1 MIDRRGFL
9 SGVLASAGVLTL
21 AACGGGG
28 KAMRVKHADQ
38 TGELLA
44 NTLISVL
51 ATGRIALI
59 VNKAEIGQGVST
71 GYATLAAEELGVPV
85 DRIDVHL
92 ADSMNELRQSGNMQI
107 TGGSTSTTE
116 GFKFVRH
123 AAAAARE
130 MLVGAAAAQWGVPAR
145 DCTVADGHVV
155 HGTQRAAFGEL
166 TKLAAR
172 RDVPEHPTLKAAK
185 DFTLI
190 GKTNKRVDA
199 RAKVDGSA
207 VFGIDHTVPNMV
219 HAYMIHGPVYGA
231 RATRVDA
238 GAAKSRP
245 GVIDVLTVPSGVAI
259 VADKYWQ
266 ARAAA
271 AELKITWDKG
281 SVAGLDTTQ
290 LATAMRTYTEDGA
303 SVVDKGNPGKA
314 IKSAD
319 AKVAAVYE
327 APYLS
332 HAPLEPQNAIASVT
346 GSRCEIWAP
355 TQSPTITQAFVS
367 EAIGIDFD
375 DVKVHVLTA
384 GGGFGRRAIADV
396 CAEAAV
402 ISKRIKRPVKVIWT
416 RESDMTQAYYRPVF
430 AVHATGGVKQG
441 KIAGAQIHCISQ
453 SIPLS
458 SGKLFAAA
466 LSGLPGPIRGRVI
479 DAALAIF
486 STNSFGDIFATE
498 GLGNTPYDFGAYEVA
513 ASPVQNKLPV
523 AFWRAVGNSVSG
535 FAMESF
541 VDELCVAAK
550 QDPFAFR
557 RAMLPAKS
565 KQRRVL
571 DALEKLS
578 GWSAPPAKGIGRG
591 VARHFAFETEV
602 GEVAEVELVDG
613 RIRVKRVYCVV
624 DCGIAVNPDIV
635 RAQMEGGI
643 IFGLS
648 AALDQEITLVDGVV
662 QQTNYDTFPSLRMH
676 EAPEVIV
683 EILQSDEP
691 PTGVGEPG
699 LPPIAAAVANAI
711 HTLTGVRLRR
721 MPLQRAWNERGAA

>member
-1 MIDRRGFL
+1 MDRRGFL
-9 SGVLASAGVLTL
+9 GGVLASAGVLTL

-51 ATGRIALI
+51 PTGRIALI

-71 GYATLAAEELGVPV
+71 GYATLAAEEIGVPIDHV
-85 DRIDVHL
+85 DVHL
-92 ADSMNELRQSGNMQI
+92 ADSMEELRQSGNMQI

-130 MLVGAAAAQWGVPAR
+130 MLVGAAAAQWNVPAK
-145 DCTVADGHVV
+145 DCTVADGHVI

-172 RDVPEHPTLKAAK
+172 RDVPEHPKLKAPK

-190 GKTNKRVDA
+190 GKTDKRVDA
-199 RAKVDGSA
+199 RAKVDGTA

-231 RATRVDA
+231 RATSVDV
-238 GAAKSRP
+238 GGAKSRP

-259 VADKYWQ
+259 VAEKYWQ

-271 AELKITWDKG
+271 GDLKISWDKG
-281 SVAGLDTTQ
+281 SAAGLDSVQ
-290 LATAMRTYTEDGA
+290 LATAMRTYQDSGA
-303 SVVDKGNPGKA
+303 SIVDKGNAGKA
-314 IKSAD
+314 IKSAE
-319 AKVAAVYE
+319 ARVSAVYE
-327 APYLS
+327 APYLA

-346 GSRCEIWAP
+346 GSSCVIWAP
-355 TQSPTITQAFVS
+355 TQSPTITQAYVS
-367 EAIGIDFD
+367 DAIGISFD

-384 GGGFGRRAIADV
+384 GGGFGRRAIPDV

-402 ISKRIKRPVKVIWT
+402 ISKRVRRPVKVIWT
-416 RESDMTQAYYRPVF
+416 RESDMTQASYRPVF
-430 AVHATGGVKQG
+430 AVHATGGVKAG
-441 KIAGAQIHCISQ
+441 KVTGAKVHCVSQ

-458 SGKLFAAA
+458 SDKLFGAAMSA
-466 LSGLPGPIRGRVI
+466 LPGPIRRRVV
-479 DAALAIF
+479 DAAIAVF

-498 GLGNTPYDFGAYEVA
+498 GIGNSPYDFGAYEVE
-513 ASPVQNKLPV
+513 ASPVQTELPV
-523 AFWRAVGNSVSG
+523 AFWRAVGNSVTG

-550 QDPFAFR
+550 QEPFAFR
-557 RAMLPAKS
+557 RAMVPAKS

-578 GWSAPPAKGIGRG
+578 NWSAPPAKGIGRG

-624 DCGIAVNPDIV
+624 DCGMVINPDIV

-648 AALDQEITLVDGVV
+648 AALDQEITLIDGVV

-676 EAPEVIV
+676 EAPEIIV
-683 EILQSDEP
+683 EILPSDEP

-699 LPPIAAAVANAI
+699 LPPIAGAVANAI
-711 HTLTGVRLRR
+711 HNLTGVRLRK
-721 MPLQRAWNERGAA
+721 MPLQRAWNERGAS